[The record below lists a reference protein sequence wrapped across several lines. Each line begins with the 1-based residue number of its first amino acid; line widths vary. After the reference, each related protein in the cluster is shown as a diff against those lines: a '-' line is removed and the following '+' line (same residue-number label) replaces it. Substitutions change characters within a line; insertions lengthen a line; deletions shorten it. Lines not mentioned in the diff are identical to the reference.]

1 MSNCLWG
8 GSQVGQR
15 RRWDQQRTTTPGPQ
29 RKLRNSNTTM
39 HRWAPASRATAHG
52 VDCRWNDDNAAATQ
66 QPPHAYEQVRATAHR
81 PFFLSCTIFLKFPS
95 WGVHSNQFFASFSHH
110 FLVPFVCFS
119 AKYRKMSWKWPKN
132 GQHEQPYLFKVSVN
146 FSVHDFVTFCLRTK
160 VMCDNTY
167 SNKSWSVVAH
177 GMFNLWEINQ
187 MEREMCNYLE

>member
-1 MSNCLWG
+1 MTHHPSQASESGHRPSHTQPYQQLLVGWIADATSQRQPNNHATCPSLMSNCLWG

-29 RKLRNSNTTM
+29 HKLRNSNTTM

-119 AKYRKMSWKWPKN
+119 AKYRKMS
-132 GQHEQPYLFKVSVN
+132 
-146 FSVHDFVTFCLRTK
+146 
-160 VMCDNTY
+160 
-167 SNKSWSVVAH
+167 
-177 GMFNLWEINQ
+177 
-187 MEREMCNYLE
+187 